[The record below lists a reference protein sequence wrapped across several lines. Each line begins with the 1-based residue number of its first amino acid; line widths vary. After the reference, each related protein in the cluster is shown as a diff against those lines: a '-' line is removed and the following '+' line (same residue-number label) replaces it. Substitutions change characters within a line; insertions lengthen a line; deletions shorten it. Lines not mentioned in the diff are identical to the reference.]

1 MIRKPVIVLA
11 ALAAVISG
19 AAAGSGKSRIESTS
33 AYFSD
38 RESHTNIY
46 TFGEVS
52 ADGTETEW
60 NPEHGTHLL
69 PGESMPKNPQ
79 IVNTGANAAVVFIA
93 LDSPVLSRVRTAQ
106 PDGSYQEASS
116 IEAWHYLQNDGTEG
130 FHENWILLETDTP
143 KANVIRR
150 IFGYCG
156 ALPGKNEGK
165 TAETVPLFTSIQ
177 AVNYVEGSM
186 PMPLPGIDV
195 RFLAVQAENLAL
207 DDGTVTT
214 LESTRMMSEAT
225 LRKIWSIASAN
236 ADFTAFPDADKANR
250 LDLHAK
256 ELGGKENA
264 G

>member
-52 ADGTETEW
+52 ADGIETEW
-60 NPEHGTHLL
+60 NFENGSHLL
-69 PGESMPKNPQ
+69 PGESTPKNPQ

-93 LDSPVLSRVRTAQ
+93 LDSPVLSHVMLAR
-106 PDGSYQEASS
+106 PDGSYQEASNV
-116 IEAWHYLQNDGTEG
+116 EAWKYLQNDGTEG
-130 FHENWILLETDTP
+130 FHENWILLETNAP
-143 KANVIRR
+143 KAGVIRR

-156 ALPGKNEGK
+156 ALPGKNDGK
-165 TAETVPLFTSIQ
+165 TSETVPLFASIR
-177 AVNYVEGSM
+177 AADYVEGSM

-214 LESTRMMSEAT
+214 LESTRMMSENT
-225 LRKIWSIASAN
+225 LRKIWGIASAN
-236 ADFTAFPDADKANR
+236 ADFTQFPDADRANK

>member
-60 NPEHGTHLL
+60 NPEQGTHLL

-79 IVNTGANAAVVFIA
+79 IINTGANAAVVFIA
-93 LDSPVLSRVRTAQ
+93 LDSPVLSRVRIAQ
-106 PDGSYQEASS
+106 SDGSYQEASN

-130 FHENWILLETDTP
+130 FHENWILLETDS
-143 KANVIRR
+143 RR
-150 IFGYCG
+150 DPADLWI
-156 ALPGKNEGK
+156 LRR
-165 TAETVPLFTSIQ
+165 TAGEERRQNSRDSS
-177 AVNYVEGSM
+177 AVYINSGRELRG
-186 PMPLPGIDV
+186 
-195 RFLAVQAENLAL
+195 RFHAHAAAGN
-207 DDGTVTT
+207 
-214 LESTRMMSEAT
+214 R
-225 LRKIWSIASAN
+225 R
-236 ADFTAFPDADKANR
+236 AFPCGTGRKSC
-250 LDLHAK
+250 
-256 ELGGKENA
+256 A